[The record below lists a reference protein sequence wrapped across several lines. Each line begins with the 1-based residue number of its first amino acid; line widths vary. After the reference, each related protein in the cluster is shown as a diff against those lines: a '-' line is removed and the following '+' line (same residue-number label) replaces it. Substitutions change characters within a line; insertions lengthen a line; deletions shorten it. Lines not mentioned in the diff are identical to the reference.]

1 MSRKQ
6 KKLRLSPSWLPVVR
20 DHLVKEGRR
29 QADNRNLRGANTD
42 DILSDFYDEMRVLQ
56 NAPLWWVGRDMKTL
70 CVDTVN
76 SGPVEVEATVLPTAT
91 GFIVFEGGFLVTTP
105 GLLINA
111 VSWES
116 TLGRD
121 GDTDLMLRLFSDD
134 PRATENLIDKQLP
147 IAPIGGVISDGS
159 VDAAVAALINVAF
172 ALMDQPSVTS
182 VQQARWDHR
191 TDGPRPASLPEVSK
205 VKMIILRRP
214 PTARD
219 PEKEGEGGGREYHHR
234 WIVRGHYRN
243 QAYGP
248 HHSLRRRQWI
258 PPYVAG
264 PADAPLAE
272 KTAVRV
278 WRRL

>member
-1 MSRKQ
+1 MSKRQ

-29 QADNRNLRGANTD
+29 QADNRNLRGANTAEV
-42 DILSDFYDEMRVLQ
+42 LADFYDEMRVLQ

-76 SGPVEVEATVLPTAT
+76 SGSIEVDAVPPTAT
-91 GFIVFEGGFLVTTP
+91 GFIAFEGGFIIPKLGV
-105 GLLINA
+105 LIKA

-116 TLGRD
+116 VLGRD
-121 GDTDLMLRLFSDD
+121 DDTDLMLRLFTDD

-147 IAPIGGVISDGS
+147 IAPMVWATGDES

-172 ALMDQPSVTS
+172 ALMDQPSVTA
-182 VQQARWDHR
+182 VQHARWDHKA
-191 TDGPRPASLPEVSK
+191 DGPRPASLPEVSK

-219 PEKEGEGGGREYHHR
+219 PKKEGEGGREYHHR

-258 PPYVAG
+258 PPYVCG
-264 PADAPLAE
+264 PADAPLVE

>member
-1 MSRKQ
+1 MSRQKQ

-29 QADNRNLRGANTD
+29 QADNRNLHGSNTMEV
-42 DILSDFYDEMRVLQ
+42 LADFYGEMDTLQ

-76 SGPVEVEATVLPTAT
+76 EGPMPPATPPPTVT
-91 GFIVFEGGFLVTTP
+91 GFIVFEDGFAVTRLGVLVK
-105 GLLINA
+105 A
-111 VSWES
+111 VSWE
-116 TLGRD
+116 TVLGHD
-121 GDTDLMLRLFSDD
+121 GGTDLMLRLFSDD
-134 PRATENLIDKQLP
+134 PRATGSLIDRQLP
-147 IAPIGGVISDGS
+147 IAPLGGATEDES
-159 VDAAVAALINVAF
+159 VNAAVAALLSVAF

-182 VQQARWDHR
+182 VRHARWDR
-191 TDGPRPASLPEVSK
+191 TAEGPRPASLPEVSK
-205 VKMIILRRP
+205 VKMIVLRRP

-219 PEKEGEGGGREYHHR
+219 PEKTAEGGREYHHR

-248 HHSLRRRQWI
+248 NHSLRRRQWI

-264 PADAPLAE
+264 PADAPLIE